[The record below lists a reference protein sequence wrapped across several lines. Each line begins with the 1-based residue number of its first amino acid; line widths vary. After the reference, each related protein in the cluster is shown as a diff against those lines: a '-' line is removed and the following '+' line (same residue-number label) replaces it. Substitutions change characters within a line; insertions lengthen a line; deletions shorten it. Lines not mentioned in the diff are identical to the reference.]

1 MNALGRPSPW
11 APIALQVK
19 DMWKLF
25 QTTIAA
31 LVMASN
37 VHWRWTSNPILAA
50 MVGAMFAW
58 FATNLLTAGL
68 ERWDR
73 RRRGQQQAPPE
84 IQSVLRDRWP
94 GEQPPP
100 LRFRD

>member
-1 MNALGRPSPW
+1 MMENRPSLW
-11 APIALQVK
+11 TPIALSVK
-19 DMWKLF
+19 VMWKLF
-25 QTTIAA
+25 QLTIAC

-37 VHWRWTSNPILAA
+37 VHWQWTRNAYFAA
-50 MVGAMFAW
+50 GVGGMCAW

-68 ERWDR
+68 QRRDR
-73 RRRGQQQAPPE
+73 RRRGKQQAPPE
-84 IQSVLRDRWP
+84 IQPVLRDRWP